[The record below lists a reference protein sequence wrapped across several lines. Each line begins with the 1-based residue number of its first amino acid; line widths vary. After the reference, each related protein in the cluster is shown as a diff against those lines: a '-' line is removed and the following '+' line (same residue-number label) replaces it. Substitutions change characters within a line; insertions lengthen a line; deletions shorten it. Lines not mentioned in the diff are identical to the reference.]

1 MDIEL
6 WQLVAFAIL
15 ALFIAQLFG
24 DKARDYTMIG
34 LNMIVG
40 LFFFGFLLVGIII
53 ISWDFIKSLFGM
65 E

>member
-1 MDIEL
+1 MDIEH

-34 LNMIVG
+34 LNMIVF
-40 LFFFGFLLVGIII
+40 LFLAGFFLVAIFI

-65 E
+65 A